1 MLYSIGSKGA
11 MVAQIQRA
19 LAGAGLPVI
28 VDSVYGPITRDAV
41 MEFQRRNHIGVDGIV
56 GPATLALLIPFRLK
70 RSRRIIREIIVHC
83 TDTPEGRPHTVADIR
98 LWHTL
103 PVSEGGRGWSDIGYH
118 YVVYLDGTIHEGRD
132 VGKIGAHCAI
142 DGHNNY
148 SIGVVYVGGR
158 TKDMKNFK
166 DTRTELQKNALL
178 RLMMD
183 LRRLYPQAKIY
194 GHHDFD
200 PGKQCPCFDAKT
212 AYKHV

>member
-1 MLYSIGSKGA
+1 

-28 VDSVYGPITRDAV
+28 VDSVYGPITRDAIV
-41 MEFQRRNHIGVDGIV
+41 EFQRRNHITPDGIV

-70 RSRRIIREIIVHC
+70 KSRRIIKEIIVHC
-83 TDTPEGRPHTVADIR
+83 TDTPEGRPHTVADIK

-103 PVSEGGRGWSDIGYH
+103 PPPKGRGWSDIGYH

-132 VGKIGAHCAI
+132 VDKIGAHCTI